1 MDKGR
6 RTRNLLCGCFYWI
19 NIKLY
24 YRAHKGQPIK
34 GTKQS
39 KGNLSVLIAM
49 EIESLQTWELL
60 FMCPKKLFKSHLLS
74 SYFQPNTPWQGPSDQ
89 SNTYPE
95 VQSKNSSSVSVHSFL
110 QGLSLRQSHFHVSN
124 TVALYFLNA
133 LRPWSSSF
141 VFHKLCLSS
150 LTFYEEFS
158 ECLLGKGRLTKN
170 SCHLLKRFIQDYWKT
185 ERGRAGL

>member
-1 MDKGR
+1 MYFR
-6 RTRNLLCGCFYWI
+6 
-19 NIKLY
+19 
-24 YRAHKGQPIK
+24 
-34 GTKQS
+34 
-39 KGNLSVLIAM
+39 
-49 EIESLQTWELL
+49 
-60 FMCPKKLFKSHLLS
+60 LFKSHLLS
-74 SYFQPNTPWQGPSDQ
+74 SYFQPNAPWQGPSDQ

-170 SCHLLKRFIQDYWKT
+170 SCHLLKRFIQDY
-185 ERGRAGL
+185 